1 MRQIGPVTLA
11 LVLVTCGGAPPP
23 AASSATPPASPSATV
38 AAVATPT
45 PTYAP
50 SAEGFNS
57 KLLVEKPRNISTSAT
72 GYAWIVAGATTEES
86 GVSAVVSERESF
98 TASYKTPAG
107 QRATDGARF
116 AYATPDIPP
125 LAAGRYT
132 ESLRFVVIQTGG
144 RSAAHLHSG
153 VEAVL
158 VLEGRVLVRSGLF
171 APTFFAAGEG
181 FYMLPKIPVQVV
193 NVGNAAARTLVYS
206 ITPEGAPFSIE
217 LEQSP

>member
-11 LVLVTCGGAPPP
+11 LVLVTCGGALPP
-23 AASSATPPASPSATV
+23 AATSATPASPSATV

-57 KLLVEKPRNISTSAT
+57 KLLVEKPRNLSTSAT

-98 TASYKTPAG
+98 TASYKTPAD
-107 QRATDGARF
+107 QRADGARF

-144 RSAAHLHSG
+144 RSAAHMHSG

-217 LEQSP
+217 LDQSP

>member
-11 LVLVTCGGAPPP
+11 LVLVTCGGALPP
-23 AASSATPPASPSATV
+23 AATSATPASPSATV

-57 KLLVEKPRNISTSAT
+57 KLLVEKPRNLSTSAT

-98 TASYKTPAG
+98 TASYKTAD

-144 RSAAHLHSG
+144 RSAAHMHSG

-217 LEQSP
+217 LDQSP

>member
-1 MRQIGPVTLA
+1 MSGVQRSAKISAPRETGQNWPYSGTCTSQRRTSPPRKFIVWAFAAVTRDRSFHRDERHLGGTSMRQIGPVTLA
-11 LVLVTCGGAPPP
+11 LVLVTCGGAPSP

-38 AAVATPT
+38 AAIATPT

-57 KLLVEKPRNISTSAT
+57 KLLVEKPRNISTTAT

-144 RSAAHLHSG
+144 RSAAHLHSR
-153 VEAVL
+153 A
-158 VLEGRVLVRSGLF
+158 
-171 APTFFAAGEG
+171 AAG
-181 FYMLPKIPVQVV
+181 
-193 NVGNAAARTLVYS
+193 R
-206 ITPEGAPFSIE
+206 
-217 LEQSP
+217 

>member
-1 MRQIGPVTLA
+1 MRQIGPVILA

-38 AAVATPT
+38 ASVATPT

-57 KLLVEKPRNISTSAT
+57 KLLVEKPRN
-72 GYAWIVAGATTEES
+72 
-86 GVSAVVSERESF
+86 
-98 TASYKTPAG
+98 YKTPAG